1 MLLEPV
7 VKMVA
12 SETPVT
18 SNEARPRER
27 IGWLIEASEC
37 TEGEG
42 HSDRPVIDTDERE
55 ETRIGASRWKDRILK
70 Q

>member
-1 MLLEPV
+1 M
-7 VKMVA
+7 
-12 SETPVT
+12 
-18 SNEARPRER
+18 
-27 IGWLIEASEC
+27 IEASEC

-55 ETRIGASRWKDRILK
+55 ETRIRASGGEDGMLK

>member
-1 MLLEPV
+1 M
-7 VKMVA
+7 
-12 SETPVT
+12 
-18 SNEARPRER
+18 
-27 IGWLIEASEC
+27 IEASEC

-55 ETRIGASRWKDRILK
+55 ETRIRASSGEDRILK